1 MDKQKFFSRRK
12 SLSIIKSKLDSMFRN
27 VLVDEMNNMDKTPK
41 KSVHSLFFISIEMR
55 ELYRQIDEMMLYE
68 LYNQFLTM
76 E

>member
-1 MDKQKFFSRRK
+1 MTPNEFSVDF
-12 SLSIIKSKLDSMFRN
+12 LDELLHDFDTDDFKMLN
-27 VLVDEMNNMDKTPK
+27 KTT
-41 KSVHSLFFISIEMR
+41 ISIEMR